1 MLYRKVYLEK
11 DRTLGDSG
19 EYTVD
24 ITPLDPITMMW
35 VKFQANNGATQNI
48 GSLLPQCIN
57 AIEIIDGADVIYS
70 LDGAQAVA
78 QCAYDA
84 MGLAHSLYNESPN
97 EAQTAAFPIWFGR
110 YLGDTELALDT
121 SKFTN
126 LQVRVNWNL
135 AAVHA
140 VGATGYVTGSMQ
152 LSVVPTVMV
161 GAPSPRGVL
170 SSKEIYTYTTAAA
183 GTEYIDLPTDE
194 PYRRLLLRGV
204 KATSAW
210 HWDYDNIKLS
220 FDGGKFVPFDMR
232 GWDIIQS
239 LSDHYPRFGYHHRGA
254 QANNTVME
262 SLLKHEEMVNLQSSV
277 AADTVCSYLASA
289 YGSAAL
295 RLFTAGGAA
304 GVIVFDGEVQGWA
317 PFGCVAIPF
326 GDPNVI
332 ADWLPTP
339 TFKSARLEVHA
350 GVADAANAIVLQT
363 LRTY

>member
-11 DRTLGDSG
+11 DRTMGDSG

-35 VKFQANNGATQNI
+35 VKFQATNGATQNI
-48 GSLLPQCIN
+48 ANLLPQCIN
-57 AIEIIDGADVIYS
+57 AIEIIDGADVLYS
-70 LDGAQAVA
+70 LDGPQAVA

-84 MGLAHSLYNESPN
+84 KQLAHSLFNESPN
-97 EAQTAAFPIWFGR
+97 EAQTAAIPIWFGR
-110 YLGDTELALDT
+110 FLGDTELALDT

-126 LQVRVNWNL
+126 PQVRVNWNL
-135 AAVHA
+135 ASVRA
-140 VGATGYVTGSMQ
+140 VGATGYVTGSLQ
-152 LSVVPTVMV
+152 LSVVPTIMV
-161 GAPSPRGVL
+161 GAPAPRGVL

-210 HWDYDNIKLS
+210 HWDYDNVKLS

-232 GWDIIQS
+232 GWDIVQS

-254 QANNTVME
+254 QANATIME
-262 SLLKHEEMVNLQSSV
+262 CLLKHEEIVVMNSSV

-289 YGSAAL
+289 YGSAGL
-295 RLFTAGGAA
+295 RMFTAGGAA
-304 GVIVFDGEVQGWA
+304 GVIVFDAEVQGWA
-317 PFGCVAIPF
+317 PYGCVALPF

-332 ADWLPTP
+332 NDWLPTP
-339 TFKSARLEVHA
+339 SFRSARLEVKA

-363 LRTY
+363 LRNY